1 MPVKSVKLGPGTLTF
16 GPATPTMD
24 ASAQV
29 QNCVVGWDKDK
40 ADDITV
46 LTGEVVGG
54 GTTYTATLSGTFLQ
68 DLATG
73 GLVEWSWD
81 NKGSQQ
87 AFTFTPNTANG
98 TVVTGQVIVDPIDVG
113 TTEDYGTT
121 MSSDFEWDC
130 VGEPVYA
137 GGTTLAAEAG
147 APRQAEPVG
156 A

>member
-1 MPVKSVKLGPGTLTF
+1 MAVKSVKLGPGTLTF
-16 GPATPTMD
+16 GPATPSMD

-29 QNCVVGWDKDK
+29 QNCVVGWSKNK

-54 GTTYTATLSGTFLQ
+54 GTTYTATISGTFLQ

-73 GLVEWSWD
+73 GLVEWSWE
-81 NKGSQQ
+81 NKGLEQP
-87 AFTFTPNTANG
+87 FTFTPNTANG
-98 TVVTGQVIVDPIDVG
+98 ATVTGTVIVDPIDVG

-121 MSSDFEWDC
+121 MASDFEWDC
-130 VGEPVYA
+130 VGEPAYTSGV
-137 GGTTLAAEAG
+137 LLAEAG
-147 APRQAEPVG
+147 APRQPQPVG